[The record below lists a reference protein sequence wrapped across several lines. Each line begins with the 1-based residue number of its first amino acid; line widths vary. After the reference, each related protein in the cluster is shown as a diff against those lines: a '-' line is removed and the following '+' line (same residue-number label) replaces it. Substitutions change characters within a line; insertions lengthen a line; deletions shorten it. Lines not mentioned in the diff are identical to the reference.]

1 MDEFDS
7 PLLISIELL
16 QISNKAESQI
26 EDEDIKIQ
34 LNEKKEE
41 ETTLRI
47 N

>member
-1 MDEFDS
+1 M
-7 PLLISIELL
+7 ELL

-47 N
+47 I